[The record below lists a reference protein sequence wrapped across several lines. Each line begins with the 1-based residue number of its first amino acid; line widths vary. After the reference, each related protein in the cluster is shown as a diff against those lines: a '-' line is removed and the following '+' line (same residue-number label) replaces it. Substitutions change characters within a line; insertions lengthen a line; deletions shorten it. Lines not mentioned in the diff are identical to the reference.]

1 MSDKNAK
8 LTPEEMKLI
17 EETESFMKEVYS
29 DPEIANAQIPESLR
43 ANVFREIRAKEE
55 NQESE
60 RVLTEEEQELIYLGK
75 KYKKQLKFRKYMV
88 LAAALVLALAFSITS
103 MGGPEKLWEKVNWM
117 IADREQLNVDSDDEE
132 VKPIIDITEDE
143 MFEQIEDAF
152 GFNPVKIG
160 YTPKGVKYV
169 EGQID
174 EDIYHAMLL
183 YGNKEETKISYQIR
197 SNYRTSTWGKDIED
211 EFVQEYEL
219 EVEGTTMYMKQYL
232 VEGNVERWMVSFEYQ
247 EVNYSMVISDESQEE
262 VEKIVNDLYF
272 P

>member
-103 MGGPEKLWEKVNWM
+103 MGVPEKLWEKVNWM

-132 VKPIIDITEDE
+132 VEPTFGMNEEEICEK
-143 MFEQIEDAF
+143 IEDVY
-152 GFNPVKIG
+152 GFYPVRLS
-160 YTPKGVKYV
+160 YTPADVKYI
-169 EGQID
+169 EGRMD
-174 EDIYHAMLL
+174 EEIQNALLIY
-183 YGNKEETKISYQIR
+183 GDEVETKISYQICP
-197 SNYRTSTWGKDIED
+197 NYRTSTWGKDIED
-211 EFVQEYEL
+211 EFIQEYEL
-219 EVEGTTMYMKQYL
+219 VIRDVIISIKQYL
-232 VEGNVERWMVSFEYQ
+232 VEEDEERWLVTFEYQ
-247 EVNYSMVISDESQEE
+247 DVNYSLVVCDESREE
-262 VEKIVNDLYF
+262 VEKIVNDLHF

>member
-132 VKPIIDITEDE
+132 VEPTFGMSEEELLEK
-143 MFEQIEDAF
+143 IEDTF
-152 GFNPVKIG
+152 GFAPVRVG
-160 YTPKGVKYV
+160 YTPKGSKYI

-183 YGNKEETKISYQIR
+183 YGNKEETKISYHIR

-211 EFVQEYEL
+211 EFIQEYEL
-219 EVEGTTMYMKQYL
+219 VIRDVIISIKQYWVEGD
-232 VEGNVERWMVSFEYQ
+232 EERWLVSFEYQ
-247 EVNYSMVISDESQEE
+247 NVNYSLTICDESREE
-262 VEKIVNDLYF
+262 VEKIVNDLHF